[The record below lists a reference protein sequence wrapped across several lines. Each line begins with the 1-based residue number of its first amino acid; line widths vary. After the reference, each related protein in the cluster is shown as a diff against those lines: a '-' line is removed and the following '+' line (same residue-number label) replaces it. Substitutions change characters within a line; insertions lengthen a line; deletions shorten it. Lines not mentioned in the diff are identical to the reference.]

1 MSLHLRDISN
11 EELRR
16 WCGFSLF
23 AAWLVLLPRTVMTNS
38 TVMHSHALALGCVFV
53 VLFVVLAAGDAVRA
67 GRGERMLLI
76 LCAISGTASGFAFLA
91 LPGTNARLACF
102 AVEMAACI
110 GLLLHWGRLLATQ
123 PLDKLFACALG
134 ALAAPAALHFLVVGL
149 GAAVSLLGNAHALS
163 DFMLG
168 ALALLPAASI
178 MLGWPTASHA
188 NDVLR
193 AENSDTAFAPTEDA
207 AIEPARKSRS
217 KGARTLAPFSYAVI
231 LCLASFIASFVSGF
245 TYLPHYVDWNLTA
258 SLRSA
263 IVFPA
268 AACAGW
274 YLLRKPVLT
283 LSHANVLLLF
293 SLLLTVLGLSA
304 LTVND
309 PAVSVVARATWD
321 AARDCY
327 FAVAIV
333 LFCGLIRECR
343 LPFLPA
349 FALGMLGTGIFWGYD
364 LGVFA
369 KRLLGY
375 DLQTLA
381 PLSAACTAVLAVA
394 FFLLF
399 VRGPERASEAP
410 ESVGTA
416 RGTANPRTREDTS
429 IDDTASADEGR
440 KAPKPEPQ
448 LDAASARQIIEKT
461 HEDVLAPYQLSPREL
476 QVSLLMLD
484 GFTAAAAS
492 EKLGISIATVKFH
505 LGNAYRK
512 IGIQSK
518 SELVQLAK
526 HSEKAIADEGKETS
540 HAE

>member
-1 MSLHLRDISN
+1 MPLRLRDISN

-53 VLFVVLAAGDAVRA
+53 ALFVVLAAADAVRA
-67 GRGERMLLI
+67 GRGERILLV
-76 LCAISGTASGFAFLA
+76 LCAVVGTVSGLAFLA
-91 LPGTNARLACF
+91 QPGTNARFACF
-102 AVEMAACI
+102 AAEMAACI

-134 ALAAPAALHFLVVGL
+134 ALAATAALHFLVVGL
-149 GAAVSLLGNAHALS
+149 GTAVSLLGNAHAFS

-168 ALALLPAASI
+168 ALALLPAASSL
-178 MLGWPTASHA
+178 LGWPTTPHA
-188 NDVLR
+188 
-193 AENSDTAFAPTEDA
+193 SDTLRTEGSDAAFTPPEDA
-207 AIEPARKSRS
+207 AIEPVRESRS
-217 KGARTLAPFSYAVI
+217 KATRASVPLSYAVI

-263 IVFPA
+263 IVLA
-268 AACAGW
+268 AAVCAGW

-309 PAVSVVARATWD
+309 PAVSVVARGMLD

-327 FAVAIV
+327 FAVALV
-333 LFCGLIRECR
+333 LLCGLVREYR

-349 FALGMLGTGIFWGYD
+349 FALGMLGTGLFWGYD

-381 PLSAACTAVLAVA
+381 PLSAACTAVLAAA

-399 VRGPERASEAP
+399 VRGPGRASE
-410 ESVGTA
+410 SVGVAEAA
-416 RGTANPRTREDTS
+416 RGGESPEVQAPVDG
-429 IDDTASADEGR
+429 TASADETR
-440 KAPKPEPQ
+440 KAPEPEPQ

-476 QVSLLMLD
+476 QVSLLVLD

-526 HSEKAIADEGKETS
+526 RSEEAIVDEGKETP

>member
-1 MSLHLRDISN
+1 
-11 EELRR
+11 
-16 WCGFSLF
+16 
-23 AAWLVLLPRTVMTNS
+23 MTNS

-53 VLFVVLAAGDAVRA
+53 ALFVVLAAADAVRA
-67 GRGERMLLI
+67 GRGERILLV
-76 LCAISGTASGFAFLA
+76 LCAVVGTVSGLAFLA
-91 LPGTNARLACF
+91 QPGTNARFACF
-102 AVEMAACI
+102 AAEMAACI

-134 ALAAPAALHFLVVGL
+134 ALAATAALHFLVVGL
-149 GAAVSLLGNAHALS
+149 GTAVSLLGNAHAFS

-168 ALALLPAASI
+168 ALALLPAASSL
-178 MLGWPTASHA
+178 LGWPTTPHA
-188 NDVLR
+188 
-193 AENSDTAFAPTEDA
+193 SDTLRTEGSDAAFTPPEDA
-207 AIEPARKSRS
+207 AIEPVRESRS
-217 KGARTLAPFSYAVI
+217 KATRASVPLSYAVI

-263 IVFPA
+263 IVLA
-268 AACAGW
+268 AAVCAGW

-309 PAVSVVARATWD
+309 PAVSV

-327 FAVAIV
+327 FAVALV
-333 LFCGLIRECR
+333 LLCGLVREYR

-349 FALGMLGTGIFWGYD
+349 FALGMLGTGLFWGYD

-381 PLSAACTAVLAVA
+381 PLSAACTAVLAAA

-399 VRGPERASEAP
+399 VRGPGRASE
-410 ESVGTA
+410 SVGVAEAA
-416 RGTANPRTREDTS
+416 RGGESPEVQAPVDG
-429 IDDTASADEGR
+429 TASADETR
-440 KAPKPEPQ
+440 KAPEPEPQ

-476 QVSLLMLD
+476 QVSLLVLD

-526 HSEKAIADEGKETS
+526 RSEEAIVDEGKETP